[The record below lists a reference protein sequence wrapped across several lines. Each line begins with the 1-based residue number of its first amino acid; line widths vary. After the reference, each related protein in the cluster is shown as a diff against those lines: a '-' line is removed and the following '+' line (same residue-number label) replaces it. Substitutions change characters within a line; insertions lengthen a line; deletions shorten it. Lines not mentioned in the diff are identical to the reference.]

1 MPALLHRV
9 TLPRPDNPA
18 IVDAYVAAIEAGHPV
33 ATASTLA
40 GISHD
45 AATAWMHQGE
55 AMLAEY
61 PDTPAE
67 ELGSHAVFA
76 VAVKQAEAAFVER
89 NLQHVNGAC
98 APDAKGWL
106 PAMTLLERR
115 RPQDFGRRDRAE
127 VAVTVTH
134 RLELPEAALASVLRL
149 ALQHALPQG
158 ETVEGEATE
167 LPTPQGE

>member
-18 IVDAYVAAIEAGHPV
+18 IVDAYVAAIAAGHPL
-33 ATASTLA
+33 ATAS
-40 GISHD
+40 
-45 AATAWMHQGE
+45 TAWMHQGE

-61 PDTPAE
+61 PDPPAE